1 MNPIIALFVRSL
13 RQDSKSVYSHLLRGG
28 LALFI
33 LFWIWSVTQDG
44 WFRSAPGRRVFQTMS
59 MINTWFITVA
69 AIGYFATSITEEKEE
84 KTLGL
89 MQMAGISPL
98 GLLLGKS
105 ISRLWLALVL
115 IAIQLPF
122 TLLSVTLGGVSQR
135 QVFATYVTLGAY
147 TFFLSGVATFISVV
161 SRRSF
166 TAVSGMCGFL
176 IVLFKMSSL
185 TGVAQDLVDGFESA
199 WLSDKVA
206 VALGWLNSVSIWDRL
221 RSVMLITFD
230 EPVLERHFIASVVGG
245 SSFFLLAWMCFGYFA
260 NRHVDSSAS
269 PIGAMMRRMVLPK
282 PRAWQN
288 APLVWKDFFF
298 ACGGGTGWL
307 IRGFLIVVTCVLFA
321 VPMLGASIGGEA
333 HKVIGGLMVAGS
345 LTFAGIEATVQSVRF
360 ISSEQSTMT
369 LQLLGMLP
377 GSPGSILYSKLLGHL
392 FGLVPSLAFFL
403 FGMLLLT
410 GTDDRWF
417 PRHWDPEALLGFTYT
432 CLLVLVFLHLNVLLS
447 TYIKWGAAPV
457 SFGVLVMVNVC
468 CFTTMAMG
476 SVGRSGVMTL
486 FLLTLNMMVMAAI
499 AGLQVMIGT
508 RFRELAGR

>member
-1 MNPIIALFVRSL
+1 MNPIIALFVRSM

-28 LALFI
+28 LGLFI
-33 LFWIWSVTQDG
+33 LLWIWSVTQNS
-44 WFRSAPGRRVFQTMS
+44 WVRNAPGRQVFQTMS
-59 MINTWFITVA
+59 LINVWFITVA
-69 AIGYFATSITEEKEE
+69 AIGYFSTSITEEKEE

-122 TLLSVTLGGVSQR
+122 TLLAVTLGGVSLR
-135 QVFATYVTLGAY
+135 QVFATYVALGAY
-147 TFFLSGVATFISVV
+147 TFFLSGVATLISVL

-166 TAVSGMCGFL
+166 TAVSGMCGAL
-176 IVLFKMSSL
+176 IPLFMMSSL
-185 TGVAQDLVDGFESA
+185 TGVVQDLVDGFDLT
-199 WLSDKVA
+199 WLSDRVA
-206 VALGWLNSVSIWDRL
+206 TLLGWVNSVSIWDRL
-221 RSVMLITFD
+221 QSVMSITFE
-230 EPVLERHFIASVVGG
+230 EPVFERHFVASVVVG
-245 SSFFLLAWMCFGYFA
+245 SSFFVLAWMCFGYFA

-269 PIGAMMRRMVLPK
+269 PIGAMMRRVVLPK
-282 PRAWQN
+282 PRAWQS

-298 ACGGGTGWL
+298 SCGGGTGWL
-307 IRGFLIVVTCVLFA
+307 IRGFLIVAICVLFA
-321 VPMLGASIGGEA
+321 VPLLGIPTGTKWQEA
-333 HKVIGGLMVAGS
+333 IGGLIVFGS

-377 GSPGSILYSKLLGHL
+377 RSPPSILYSKLFGHL
-392 FGLVPSLAFFL
+392 LGLVPSLAFFL

-417 PRHWDPEALLGFTYT
+417 PRRWDPEGLLGFTYT

-447 TYIKWGAAPV
+447 TYIRWGAAPV

-476 SVGRSGVMTL
+476 SGGTVAP
-486 FLLTLNMMVMAAI
+486 FLLILNMMAMAAI
-499 AGLQVMIGT
+499 AGLQVMIGS